1 MHSIKQILPLFFILF
16 SFGNLYSQGT
26 TTLTINS
33 PTPVAIY
40 SARDLVT
47 VKDGSKLT
55 AGVTTTTQLVI
66 DKNVVAPIGI
76 NGNPY
81 SGYSIYGTY
90 TIDKNLPVGFTQG
103 SGGVSNGQS
112 NYDIPIPIAPGTG
125 GMIPNVSISYNSSQT
140 NGSAGIGWG
149 ISGISSISRVQW
161 DFYHTLSVRPISLT
175 SSDFFALDGNIV
187 WGHAPSYSTDGA
199 RRLENDNFTEVK
211 PIGAYTSFLVTTKE
225 GMVMEYGA
233 TPDSKLMVNN
243 ASNVGVPLVY
253 YISKVTDKY
262 GNYYTYHYYNQNGEV
277 AIKEIKYT
285 GNANAGILPYNS
297 IKFYYDTREDQN
309 TKYFKGNELQTT
321 LILREIDVFC
331 EGQSIKKFVT
341 AYDLIDG
348 KSFLTSITEYG
359 LDNTHLNPTK
369 FGYVNTNNFYPE
381 QSVNITA
388 AQLPALADYKVA
400 DFNGDGK
407 SDVLAY
413 LYNNPI
419 DISSGQRLY
428 YGWELYINQN
438 DGTTYS
444 KVDSK
449 FGNFFP
455 YSYYGVPNT
464 YSPDAEGTTS
474 INLNG
479 DDKEDALF
487 LTSAGGNTSYTVQI
501 SNGNGFV
508 PGFMFNLPT
517 GANII
522 FADIDGDKIPEGIAY
537 YSPTNSLYIV
547 NFKTKLCQVK
557 NASTSVIDPIYSTGT
572 SGTFNIIQTI
582 DYDGDGV
589 QELLVE
595 INSKWRVLK
604 VGQYNPNANQG
615 ASNFILTVLATDDIF
630 ALPTTGAYSYE
641 NMFADFNGDGLT
653 DNLTRATTPNIQF
666 PNSVPNSFF
675 LRYNKNKYDA
685 TNSSFYKYPTTPMAG
700 IIPGR
705 NDIDRKMLLADM
717 NNDGKT
723 DIITL
728 IRSLTYNEIGIFVS
742 YAPDFGNRIHVGEI
756 DGTTFPDAINY
767 NYYTGQ
773 AYPSNGNDN
782 AEFALGDFDG
792 DGYTDIM
799 FKNTNK
805 DASNINKGERTIFYN
820 HPSTTEGKLE
830 IATNGFNQSVKFNYK
845 TLAKGGI
852 YTKGTGAVYP
862 FVDMQSPMKVVSSM
876 MTQDANGN
884 FYSTDYTYAGAKI
897 HQQGKGFLGFDKISS
912 VNNLLQT
919 KSETT
924 YDLNTTYAQRTPINS
939 KNYLLSNLSSPIS
952 ESQNSYS
959 YIFSNGDPSLPIGHF
974 LKLNQTISY
983 DYLHGTNT
991 ITDFTYDN
999 YHNPL
1004 LTTVNSNS
1012 GLQITTINNTI
1023 DANLYGNKYPG
1034 YVQSTQVTVT
1044 KTGQTSIT
1052 KTTGYTYFTNGLL
1065 DQVTNNA
1072 SATSCSNNSKYVY
1085 NTNIGVPTSV
1095 TQNGTRT
1102 NTFEYDANFRFVI
1115 KSTNPL
1121 NHISEAIYDNRF
1133 GVPLKTID
1141 ITNLTTNYSYDAYG
1155 QNLSVT
1161 TPDNNTV
1168 NSITKWYDSNDDIS
1182 GDPFPATNILITTQ
1196 VNAPNSPF
1204 SRSFYTATGLNVK
1217 NITEGFNQNFASN
1230 RSTYTN
1236 KGQLDIAKATYLIP
1250 CTNPALVLTSS
1261 NTYDNLNRPTNSNIT
1276 DGTSSLNTTVA
1287 YSQSGGN
1294 NSITVT
1300 TPDGKTKTTTTDAT
1314 GAVKTVNDNAG
1325 TLTFDYYSDGQVKTT
1340 ALNGVTTNNYTYDGC
1355 GNIATQNEPNNGIT
1369 TISIDGF
1376 GQITSKLNDGKT
1388 YSYNYDVSGRPLN
1401 FTGPEGTYLYSYI
1414 TSGAGL
1420 ESLETETAPNGTMNK
1435 YYYDGFNRTYKV
1447 EEVVGSTYAT
1457 LMEYDQYSNPI
1468 KYTYPSG
1475 FAIKMEYNNLGY
1487 PTTIKN
1493 SATNNLIWQA
1503 DEINNF
1509 GDYNKFT
1516 LGNNIQTTNTYNNF
1530 GMLTNTSS
1538 GNKFDHTYNFN
1549 IRSGNLI
1556 SLKDNLK
1563 NLIENHQYDNL
1574 DRLTNSTV
1582 TDLFTTTNLPALT
1595 LTFDP
1600 NGNITNKSDVGDYK
1614 YLGTKPNAVQF
1625 VKNPNN
1631 IISQVQQDI
1640 TYTAFEKAVNII
1652 EGDEQAV
1659 ITYGPSQE
1667 RVKTDFSNQVLGT
1680 SSTRYYLNNYDKEVK
1695 TGMTREVHY
1704 INAPTGLVAMHVIEN
1719 GVANTYF
1726 TYCDHLGTPKVI
1738 TEIKGNI
1745 IAEQDFDPWGQ
1756 RRNPTDWSYTNI
1768 PAPPAWLFRGYTGHE
1783 HLPQFSLINMNGRMY
1798 DPQNA
1803 RMLSADPILHDASS
1817 SQAYNKYS
1825 YCINNPLKY
1834 TDPSGYDFSFSTK
1847 NADVTFN
1854 SMYGS
1859 NTSGNSYGGNATLND
1874 VDLSSNTNGRG
1885 YSGIPHNNTPLNG
1898 HTEASGH
1905 WESDETQIADA
1916 HNNWKK
1922 EDSKDYF
1929 EVTIT
1934 KDKNGDVYNYSDA
1947 NIVGYRSDA
1956 MYEHTANKGN
1966 QIEGGVA
1973 DMLFGNG
1980 FMATMNKHGG
1990 NDNPYM
1996 YSNAQNAQYST
2007 YVAEVVSMAIPV
2019 GEVLQGVKWAGGA
2032 VNNAL
2037 ASRYLKYIG
2046 ESSNF
2051 VNGSAKFSFQFGMKN
2066 FIYHNSL
2073 TSALASKWST
2083 SVFYN
2088 SSEAAINSLSL
2099 TYPMSRNFA
2108 QKTFSG
2114 KAFGLFIDGNAAP
2127 IGGSTGLGQQ
2137 FYRTNFGL
2145 ILNIK

>member
-1 MHSIKQILPLFFILF
+1 MYSIKQILPLFFILF
-16 SFGNLYSQGT
+16 SFGILYSQGT

-55 AGVTTTTQLVI
+55 AGSTTTTQLVI

-81 SGYSIYGTY
+81 SVFSIYNTY

-112 NYDIPIPIAPGTG
+112 NYNIPIPIAPGTA
-125 GMIPNVSISYNSSQT
+125 GMIPSVSISYNSSQT
-140 NGSAGIGWG
+140 NGSVGIGWNIG
-149 ISGISSISRVQW
+149 GISSISRVQR
-161 DFYHTLSVRPISLT
+161 DIYHTFSVRPISLT
-175 SSDFFALDGNIV
+175 SSDLFSLDGNIV
-187 WGHAPSYSTDGA
+187 WGQAPSFATDGA
-199 RRLENDNFTEVK
+199 KRLENDNFTEVK
-211 PIGAYTSFLVTTKE
+211 PVGAYTSFLVTSKE
-225 GMVMEYGA
+225 GIVMEYGA
-233 TPDSKLMVNN
+233 TADSKLMTNN
-243 ASNVGVPLVY
+243 ATGVSVPLVY

-309 TKYFKGNELQTT
+309 TKYFKGNELQTS
-321 LILREIDVFC
+321 LILREVEVFC

-369 FGYVNTNNFYPE
+369 FGYDLPSFSNTGELHTTNVN
-381 QSVNITA
+381 S
-388 AQLPALADYKVA
+388 LPALADFKIA

-449 FGNFFP
+449 YGNFFP

-487 LTSAGGNTSYTVQI
+487 LSNTGGVTSYTTQI
-501 SNGNGFV
+501 SNGNGFT
-508 PGFMFNLPT
+508 PGYNFTLPT

-522 FADIDGDKIPEGIAY
+522 FCDIDGDKYPEGLAY
-537 YSPTNSLYIV
+537 NVSNNSLYIV
-547 NFKTKLCQVK
+547 NFKTKSIQVRTITGLFVD
-557 NASTSVIDPIYSTGT
+557 ADPSFATGT
-572 SGTFNIIQTI
+572 VSIMNILQVL
-582 DYDGDGV
+582 DYDGDGI
-589 QELLVE
+589 QELLVN
-595 INSKWRVLK
+595 IKSKARVIK
-604 VGQYNPNANQG
+604 IGYYNAVGQGNT
-615 ASNFILTVLATDDIF
+615 NFIFDVLATDYL
-630 ALPTTGAYSYE
+630 LPTTGPCYSME
-641 NMFADFNGDGLT
+641 NLYGDFNGDGLT
-653 DNLTRATTPNIQF
+653 DNLTRATTPTAAC
-666 PNSVPNSFF
+666 PLSVPNSFF
-675 LRYNKNKYDA
+675 LRYNTNKYNNA
-685 TNSSFYKYPTTPMAG
+685 NSSFYKYPTTPMSG
-700 IIPGR
+700 IVTGR
-705 NDIDRKMLLADM
+705 NNINNKILLADM
-717 NNDGKT
+717 DNDGRT
-723 DIITL
+723 DIVTL
-728 IRSLTYNEIGIFVS
+728 NRNINNSEINLYIS
-742 YAPDFGNRIHVGEI
+742 YAI
-756 DGTTFPDAINY
+756 DLTNKILLGSISNMSFPDAIDY
-767 NYYTGQ
+767 NYYIQ
-773 AYPSNGNDN
+773 QPYPSNGNLIP
-782 AEFALGDFDG
+782 EFTLGDFDG
-792 DGYTDIM
+792 DGYIDILL
-799 FKNTNK
+799 KNTN
-805 DASNINKGERTIFYN
+805 SGQRTIIYN
-820 HPSTTEGKLE
+820 HPMSSEGKLSKV
-830 IATNGFNQSVKFNYK
+830 TNGFNQSIKFNYK

-852 YTKGTGAVYP
+852 YIKGTGAIYP
-862 FVDMQSPMKVVSSM
+862 FVDMQSPMKIVSSIEN
-876 MTQDANGN
+876 QDANGN
-884 FYSTDYTYAGAKI
+884 FYNTDYTYAGAKI
-897 HQQGKGFLGFDKISS
+897 HQLGKGFLGFDKISS

-924 YDLNTTYAQRTPINS
+924 YDLNTTYVQRTPINN

-959 YIFSNGDPSLPIGHF
+959 YIFSNGSPSILVGHF
-974 LKLNQTISY
+974 VKLNQTISY
-983 DYLHGTNT
+983 DYVHGTNT
-991 ITDFTYDN
+991 TTDFTYDN

-1012 GLQITTINNTI
+1012 GLEITTINNTI

-1034 YVQSTQVTVT
+1034 YLQSTQVTVT
-1044 KTGQTSIT
+1044 KSGQTPIT
-1052 KTTGYTYFTNGLL
+1052 KTTGYTYFANGLL

-1085 NTNIGVPTSV
+1085 NTNIGIATSV

-1102 NTFEYDANFRFVI
+1102 NSFEYDVNFRFVT

-1121 NHISEAIYDNRF
+1121 NHVSQAIYDNRF
-1133 GVPLKTID
+1133 GIPLKTID
-1141 ITNLTTNYSYDAYG
+1141 ITNLATNYTYDAFG
-1155 QNLSVT
+1155 RNLSVT

-1182 GDPFPATNILITTQ
+1182 GDPFPASNILITSQ

-1230 RSTYTN
+1230 QSTYTN
-1236 KGQLDIAKATYLIP
+1236 KGQLNIAKATYLIP
-1250 CTNPALVLTSS
+1250 CANPALILTSS

-1276 DGTSSLNTTVA
+1276 DGTSSLNTTVV

-1294 NSITVT
+1294 NSVTVT

-1325 TLTFDYYSDGQVKTT
+1325 TLTFDYYSDGQVKTS

-1376 GQITSKLNDGKT
+1376 GQMTSKLNDGKT
-1388 YSYNYDVSGRPLN
+1388 YSYNYDILGRPLN

-1447 EEVVGSTYAT
+1447 EEVVGSTFAT
-1457 LMEYDQYSNPI
+1457 VIEYDKYSNPV
-1468 KYTYPSG
+1468 KYIYPSG

-1493 SATNNLIWQA
+1493 NTTNNLIWQA

-1549 IRSGNLI
+1549 ITNGNLI

-1582 TDLFTTTNLPALT
+1582 TDLFTTTNLPSLT

-1631 IISQVQQDI
+1631 IISQVQQEI

-1659 ITYGPSQE
+1659 ITYGPTQE

-1680 SSTRYYLNNYDKEVK
+1680 SSTRYYLSNYDKEVK

-1726 TYCDHLGTPKVI
+1726 TYCDHLGTPKVL
-1738 TEIKGNI
+1738 TGIKGNI
-1745 IAEQDFDPWGQ
+1745 IAEQNFDPWGQ
-1756 RRNPTDWSYTNI
+1756 RRNPTDWSYANV

-1854 SMYGS
+1854 SKFMGS
-1859 NTSGNSYGGNATLND
+1859 SSGSGGD
-1874 VDLSSNTNGRG
+1874 VDLSLNMNGQG
-1885 YSGIPHNNTPLNG
+1885 YSGIQHDNTPLNG

-1905 WESDETQIADA
+1905 WESNETQIADA
-1916 HNNWKK
+1916 HALWKK
-1922 EDSKDYF
+1922 KHREPDIAEIWY
-1929 EVTIT
+1929 IT
-1934 KDKNGDVYNYSDA
+1934 DA
-1947 NIVGYRSDA
+1947 KTNLTTSIVSINMIGYKSDA
-1956 MYEHTANKGN
+1956 MYAHTANKGK

-1973 DMLFGNG
+1973 DFLFGKG

-2019 GEVLQGVKWAGGA
+2019 GEILQGVKWVARTTSTGRVFWSGGE
-2032 VNNAL
+2032 L
-2037 ASRYLKYIG
+2037 AMTSA
-2046 ESSNF
+2046 
-2051 VNGSAKFSFQFGMKN
+2051 AKF
-2066 FIYHNSL
+2066 
-2073 TSALASKWST
+2073 A
-2083 SVFYN
+2083 
-2088 SSEAAINSLSL
+2088 
-2099 TYPMSRNFA
+2099 
-2108 QKTFSG
+2108 
-2114 KAFGLFIDGNAAP
+2114 
-2127 IGGSTGLGQQ
+2127 GSTGRKTLEMTLGGKVMSA
-2137 FYRTNFGL
+2137 FNPFLPRSVSSPIWRTLSKNFANGATESVHFFGSGL
-2145 ILNIK
+2145 PRQTAIWLDEKAILEANNVKIFFN